1 MRFLG
6 LKTRISATLLVILFI
21 GMLLVNLV
29 VVFFWQRSLVQAEID
44 HTENVVNLLC
54 KKNVFLSS
62 EKTYSPKIL
71 MEVCSTIGEPCR
83 NVGLFDGKMEY
94 GIQIESEPS
103 IIHLLRKS
111 YFENKP
117 IKQTTGLTWKMF
129 TFGGK
134 YLYHVLPLEDENGDR
149 YTVAV
154 TLDLERIFEK
164 ITEKQSI
171 IFLYIAINAISLGAI
186 GFFRLAKYI
195 LRPIDKLIALSESYT
210 NCGGM
215 IFSLSKENNEFGK
228 LSFAL
233 NSMLARINE
242 DNQKLKQNIQSLE
255 QANNQLVESQK
266 KIVRAEKMG
275 AVGRLSAGLA
285 HEIGNP
291 IGIVQG
297 YLELLG
303 DVELTPEE
311 RQQFSARAVKELERV
326 NKMVRQL
333 LDFSRTSSESENFVS
348 IGKVCRDVVG
358 MIRSQKTFSDLELV
372 VDTYSG
378 NDTVRIGYDELYQVL
393 INCWFNS
400 IDAIEDRGN
409 GFAGRISI
417 SSSIRQSSSNPP
429 FMEIQITDNGTG
441 IPKDHLASVFD
452 PFYTTKDVGKG
463 TGLGLSISYSII
475 EAAGGVMEIE
485 SVHGEGTNILISLPK
500 VALQENSALAQR
512 SIANG

>member
-1 MRFLG
+1 
-6 LKTRISATLLVILFI
+6 
-21 GMLLVNLV
+21 
-29 VVFFWQRSLVQAEID
+29 
-44 HTENVVNLLC
+44 
-54 KKNVFLSS
+54 
-62 EKTYSPKIL
+62 
-71 MEVCSTIGEPCR
+71 
-83 NVGLFDGKMEY
+83 
-94 GIQIESEPS
+94 
-103 IIHLLRKS
+103 
-111 YFENKP
+111 
-117 IKQTTGLTWKMF
+117 
-129 TFGGK
+129 
-134 YLYHVLPLEDENGDR
+134 
-149 YTVAV
+149 
-154 TLDLERIFEK
+154 
-164 ITEKQSI
+164 
-171 IFLYIAINAISLGAI
+171 
-186 GFFRLAKYI
+186 
-195 LRPIDKLIALSESYT
+195 
-210 NCGGM
+210 M